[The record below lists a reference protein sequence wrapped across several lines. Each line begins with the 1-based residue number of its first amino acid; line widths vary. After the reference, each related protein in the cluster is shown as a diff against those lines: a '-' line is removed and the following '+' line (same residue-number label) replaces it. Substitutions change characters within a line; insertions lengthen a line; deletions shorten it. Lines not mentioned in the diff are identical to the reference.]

1 MRQTDYVIMGL
12 LTEAPLTGYQIKQII
27 DIRFKFFW
35 NESYGQLYPSL
46 KSLSVDGYIEEC
58 PADAAQKRAQKTYRI
73 TSYGLIALK
82 EWLKQPVEKESVRLE
97 ILLKMYFS
105 CLTPPE
111 VIIGHLVKF
120 QEAHAQDLGV
130 LNAFEK
136 ELKGILDK
144 DPNHADILRVIDFG
158 QKVNAAYL
166 DWCRET
172 IEFLESRQNR

>member
-12 LTEAPLTGYQIKQII
+12 LSEGPLTGYQIKRII
-27 DIRFKFFW
+27 DVRFRFFW
-35 NESYGQLYPSL
+35 NESYGQLYPTL
-46 KSLSVDGYIEEC
+46 KKLNEDGFIEEC
-58 PADAAQKRAQKTYRI
+58 DPGEPQKRAQKAYRI
-73 TSYGLIALK
+73 TSYGLTALK
-82 EWLKQPVEKESVRLE
+82 EWLRQPVEKESVRLE

-105 CLTPPE
+105 RLASPDVMIE
-111 VIIGHLVKF
+111 HLVKF
-120 QEAHAQDLGV
+120 QETHAQDLGV

-136 ELKGILDK
+136 ELKVILEK

-172 IEFLESRQNR
+172 ISFLESRRDT